1 MAALTGPRP
10 QTDRL
15 GNEVIPPLWKIPVAA
30 GVKIWAGALV
40 VIRAGYARPGTVAV
54 GDLSA
59 GRAEATVDNT
69 TGAAGD
75 KVVTVRRGPHAWNNS
90 ASGDLI
96 AQADVGKIAYIVDDQ
111 TVALTSNGGTRSP
124 CGVILQLEGSSP
136 IVETGV
142 NPQLAALLADT

>member
-15 GNEVIPPLWKIPVAA
+15 GNEAIPPLWKIPVAA
-30 GVKIWAGALV
+30 NVKIWAGALV
-40 VIRAGYARPGTVAV
+40 VIDAGYARPGRASTT
-54 GDLSA
+54 DLVA

-69 TGAAGD
+69 GGSAGAV
-75 KVVTVRRGPHAWNNS
+75 VVTVRRGPFKWNNS

-96 AQADVGKIAYIVDDQ
+96 AQADVGKVCFIVDDQ
-111 TVALTSNGGTRSP
+111 TVAKTDNTAARVP
-124 CGVILQLEGSSP
+124 CGIILQIESDGV

-142 NPQLAALLADT
+142 NPQLAAMIA